1 MTATVRTLSL
11 ATLGAT
17 VLAFSQALVASAIT
31 FTLSG
36 TTGYAH
42 SAYFPEYQ
50 NARYEGYM
58 IVDDTDLLPDS
69 EAEGL
74 FKITDYF
81 ITIVNDCFPDFKA
94 TFKPNAHTVAKF
106 YQDDLFI
113 DLGDGDVFNDSKN
126 NPTTGSLFLNFV
138 GKVGTPNVLPT
149 YGPVDGVFD
158 PFKSFLKLGGS
169 SNAPDLTIG
178 ITSAKVEAVPEP
190 TTIAGAT
197 VFGLGLLLRKRNRN
211 NSL

>member
-1 MTATVRTLSL
+1 MTALVRTLSL

-17 VLAFSQALVASAIT
+17 ALVCGQAFAASAVT

-36 TTGYAH
+36 TTGDAH
-42 SAYFPEYQ
+42 SHYYPEYQ

-58 IVDDTDLLPDS
+58 VVDDTDLLPDS

-74 FKITDYF
+74 FRITDYF
-81 ITIVNDCFPDFKA
+81 ITIVNDCFPNFKA
-94 TFKPNAHTVAKF
+94 TFKPNAHTVAEF

-126 NPTTGSLFLNFV
+126 NPTKGSLFLNFV

-158 PFKSFLKLGGS
+158 PFKSFLKLSGS

-178 ITSAKVEAVPEP
+178 ITGAKVEAVPEP

-197 VFGLGLLLRKRNRN
+197 VFGLGLLLKKRSRKK
-211 NSL
+211 SA